1 GDSRS
6 LSFRLKGYAN
16 HRHHHGRT
24 RAAER
29 PVRVEQMPHGLQI
42 TANGAAPF
50 YVLSDGAKATPQHEW
65 YTGYYLS
72 VEDYR
77 GLEAE
82 DDHLY
87 AGLFETK
94 LQPGDSV
101 TLVASTKAN
110 ARLDG
115 GWAYAER

>member
-1 GDSRS
+1 MHVQ
-6 LSFRLKGYAN
+6 N
-16 HRHHHGRT
+16 
-24 RAAER
+24 
-29 PVRVEQMPHGLQI
+29 VPHGLRV
-42 TANGAAPF
+42 TAREGTAPF
-50 YVLSDGAKATPQHEW
+50 HLLSDRATATPQHEW